1 MPVTVARIAKRI
13 ERAVGAAKRRKAQA
27 KKK

>member
-13 ERAVGAAKRRKAQA
+13 DRAVGAAKRRKLQG